1 MRRKRKSKALL
12 QSDFF
17 KKIKERTLQ
26 RKKKIKRILFLLLF
40 VFVGYRFFAG
50 PYGFIQIHS
59 LWQEKKNLETEFKM
73 LQAEMVDLEI
83 EKKRLEEDE
92 FYLEKQARER
102 LGMVKK
108 GEKVYRVVP
117 LKELL
122 SDTSERIPPSG
133 EVSPESDSL
142 STQTGTRP
150 GGGSVPR

>member
-1 MRRKRKSKALL
+1 M
-12 QSDFF
+12 
-17 KKIKERTLQ
+17 
-26 RKKKIKRILFLLLF
+26 LF

-83 EKKRLEEDE
+83 EKKRLEGDE

-108 GEKVYRVVP
+108 GEKVYRIVP
-117 LKELL
+117 LKEFPP
-122 SDTSERIPPSG
+122 DTGARIPPSG

>member
-1 MRRKRKSKALL
+1 MRRKRKSRALL

-59 LWQEKKNLETEFKM
+59 LWQEKKNLQTESKM
-73 LQAEMVDLEI
+73 LQAKMIDLEI
-83 EKKRLEEDE
+83 EKKRLEEDT
-92 FYLEKQARER
+92 FYIEKQARER

-108 GEKVYRVVP
+108 GEKVYRIVP
-117 LKELL
+117 LKEFLPD
-122 SDTSERIPPSG
+122 SSEHISPSE
-133 EVSPESDSL
+133 EVVPESDSL
-142 STQTGTRP
+142 SR
-150 GGGSVPR
+150 

>member
-12 QSDFF
+12 KSDFF
-17 KKIKERTLQ
+17 KKIEERTVQ
-26 RKKKIKRILFLLLF
+26 RKKKIKRVLFLLLF

-59 LWQEKKNLETEFKM
+59 LWQEKKNLETESKM
-73 LQAEMVDLEI
+73 LKAEMVDLEI

-102 LGMVKK
+102 LGMVRE

-117 LKELL
+117 LKEFPP
-122 SDTSERIPPSG
+122 DTGEQIPPSE

-142 STQTGTRP
+142 SR
-150 GGGSVPR
+150 